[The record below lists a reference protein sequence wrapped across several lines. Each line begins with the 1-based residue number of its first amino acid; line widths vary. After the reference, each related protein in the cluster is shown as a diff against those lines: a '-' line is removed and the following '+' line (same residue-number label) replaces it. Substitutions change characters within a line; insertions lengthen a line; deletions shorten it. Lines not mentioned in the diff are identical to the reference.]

1 MDAAGAAMTAEPTE
15 PKVVYDL
22 PDYFSATIH
31 LQISQPQPQYN
42 LVQLNAMRDASDQL
56 ISCDVNRDDFLNAI
70 EHVLDV
76 KILDRKDYDDA
87 VAAIEY
93 AAAPTGYLSELNLQ
107 WTRDTLDRAVR
118 HAMKARNAL
127 RRRR

>member
-1 MDAAGAAMTAEPTE
+1 MTAEPTE
-15 PKVVYDL
+15 PEVVYDL
-22 PDYFSATIH
+22 PDKWSATIH
-31 LQISQPQPQYN
+31 LQISQPQPKYN
-42 LVQLNAMRDASDQL
+42 TVQLNAMRDASDEL
-56 ISCDVNRDDFLNAI
+56 ISCDVDRDDLLDAL
-70 EHVLDV
+70 EHVLNV

-93 AAAPTGYLSELNLQ
+93 AAAPTGYMSELNLQ

-127 RRRR
+127 HRKR